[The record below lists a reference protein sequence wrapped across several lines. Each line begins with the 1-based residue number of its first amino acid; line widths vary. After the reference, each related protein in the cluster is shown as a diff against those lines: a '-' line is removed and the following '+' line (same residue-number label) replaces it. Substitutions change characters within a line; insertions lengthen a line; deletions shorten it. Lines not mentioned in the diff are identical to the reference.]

1 MKADRKSLR
10 GYLLVFAA
18 GLLWGTIGLFV
29 KEMAI
34 RGAEELRISF
44 LRVSFAFLVMLVVTL
59 IRGGIG
65 IFRISRKQILY
76 SALLGIVCQGIYNI
90 FYSYAVTLSGVTVSA
105 VLLCIA
111 PVVTLLV
118 SMKVFSEKLTLCKG
132 LAVLCNVIGCTLTAT
147 GGNFSMAAFSL
158 VGILCGVGAGVS
170 YAMTAIFGRL
180 ANDNTDVFVSSTY
193 SYFFAALLLL
203 IPGKPWTITL
213 DSNTMEILF
222 IGLLLAMIPTAFA
235 YILYYRGVSLIQE
248 TSKVPVVASGETVVA
263 AILGVMVYKESMNG
277 VSLLGII
284 LVLSSIL
291 LMNTKQVS
299 VHEDGRK

>member
-1 MKADRKSLR
+1 MKSDDKDIR
-10 GYLLVFAA
+10 GYLLVFIA

-29 KEMAI
+29 KEMSL
-34 RGAEELRISF
+34 RGAGALQISF
-44 LRVSFAFLVMLVVTL
+44 LRVTFAFFVMMIIAL

-65 IFRISRKQILY
+65 IFKISKKQILY

-90 FYSYAVTLSGVTVSA
+90 FYSYAVTLAGVTVGA

-118 SMKVFSEKLTLCKG
+118 SMKVFSEKLTIFKG
-132 LAVLCNVIGCTLTAT
+132 IAILCNVIGCTLTAT
-147 GGNFSMAAFSL
+147 GGNFSVASFS
-158 VGILCGVGAGVS
+158 VAGIVCGLGAGVS

-180 ANDNTDVFVSSTY
+180 ANDHTDVFVSSTY

-203 IPGKPWTITL
+203 IPGKTWTLTF
-213 DSNTMEILF
+213 DDNTVQILI
-222 IGLLLAMIPTAFA
+222 IGLLLAIIPTAFA
-235 YILYYRGVSLIQE
+235 YILYYRGVSMMKE

-263 AILGVMVYKESMNG
+263 AILGVMIYKESLNWM
-277 VSLLGII
+277 SLFGIL

-291 LMNTKQVS
+291 LMNIKI
-299 VHEDGRK
+299 DK